1 MCVVST
7 RVGVIEGAGELKEAT
22 NLGKELVTK
31 EKSGILPID
40 RKDVIEQEE
49 KAKFVFKNIFWPGL
63 VWLSWLEHS
72 PVD

>member
-7 RVGVIEGAGELKEAT
+7 RGGVIEGAGELQEAT

-49 KAKFVFKNIFWPGL
+49 KANLCLKIYSGL
-63 VWLSWLEHS
+63 GWCGSVGWSTLL
-72 PVD
+72 